1 MKLELGEIYAKVSAE
16 TGIPKSKIEL
26 AFRSVF
32 ETVADTMREEK
43 GDNILLPKFGKFV
56 VPLRKL
62 RYVNTEKYNQQ
73 FSRYYGGVEEPG
85 NQESQSGG
93 SGAEEVGGL

>member
-1 MKLELGEIYAKVSAE
+1 MRLELGEIYAKVSAE
-16 TGIPKSKIEL
+16 TGISKSKIEL
-26 AFRSVF
+26 AFKSVF

-62 RYVNTEKYNQQ
+62 RYVNTEKYTQQ

-85 NQESQSGG
+85 NQESQSGR

>member
-1 MKLELGEIYAKVSAE
+1 MRLELGEIYAKVSAE
-16 TGIPKSKIEL
+16 TGISKSKIEL
-26 AFRSVF
+26 AFKSVF

-62 RYVNTEKYNQQ
+62 RYVNTEKYTQQ

-93 SGAEEVGGL
+93 NGAEEVGGL